1 VSNLYVYL
9 SALDLADEESTR
21 RLLERK
27 AGGKV
32 DSAVPEEQR
41 TTLPKL
47 QALDQLATGRILAAG
62 GSHLDIRRKVLSG
75 TQAPR

>member
-1 VSNLYVYL
+1 MSP
-9 SALDLADEESTR
+9 SPLDLMADKQSTG

-41 TTLPKL
+41 TSLPKL
-47 QALDQLATGRILAAG
+47 QALDQLATERILAAG
-62 GSHLDIRRKVLSG
+62 GSNLDITRKILSG

>member
-1 VSNLYVYL
+1 MSNLYVSL
-9 SALDLADEESTR
+9 SIFNLADEKSTR

-41 TTLPKL
+41 TSLPKL
-47 QALDQLATGRILAAG
+47 QALDQLATERILAAG
-62 GSHLDIRRKVLSG
+62 GSHLDVKRKILAG

>member
-1 VSNLYVYL
+1 MYVYL
-9 SALDLADEESTR
+9 STLDLADEKSTR

-41 TTLPKL
+41 TSLPKL
-47 QALDQLATGRILAAG
+47 QALDQLATERILAAG
-62 GSHLDIRRKVLSG
+62 GSHLDIKRKSLAG